1 MSDPTNQL
9 LANSFLL
16 YTDVLY
22 LCTELAGEMPDEGP
36 INVEVRL
43 WEMTQ
48 RYRASFQALAPSP
61 YRFWTREEIAMYFVA
76 LGVPASSLTR
86 SEVTEGSSS
95 TFTPSK
101 DE

>member
-16 YTDVLY
+16 YTDVLD
-22 LCTELAGEMPDEGP
+22 LCTELAGETPDEGP

-76 LGVPASSLTR
+76 LGVPAELLTR
-86 SEVTEGSSS
+86 PEVTEGSPLTSAA
-95 TFTPSK
+95 PK